1 MNRKL
6 ILAASAALLAGCAGM
21 AVAQSGSAPPP
32 DDAVAAAT
40 AGPRPAGP
48 PGPPQPVTLAKRP
61 DASGGEA
68 LFVEMCIMC
77 HGANGMGT
85 SLLGRAG
92 RPQPLELRPGLPAAF
107 YVSAARNGIGNMPA
121 IPRGEVSD
129 EQLQAIADYLA
140 AGPHPEAVQ

>member
-1 MNRKL
+1 MSKKL
-6 ILAASAALLAGCAGM
+6 ILAAGAVLLAGCAGV

-32 DDAVAAAT
+32 DAAVA
-40 AGPRPAGP
+40 GPA
-48 PGPPQPVTLAKRP
+48 GPPQPVTLAKRP
-61 DASGGEA
+61 NATGGEA

-85 SLLGRAG
+85 SLLGRVG

-129 EQLQAIADYLA
+129 EQLQAIAEYLA